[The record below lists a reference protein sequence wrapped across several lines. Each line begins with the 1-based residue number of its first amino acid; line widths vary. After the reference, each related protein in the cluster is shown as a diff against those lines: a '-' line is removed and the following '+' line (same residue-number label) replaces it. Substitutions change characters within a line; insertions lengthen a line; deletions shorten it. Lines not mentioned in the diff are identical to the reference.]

1 MRSARALEVYEKIN
15 CQFVYID
22 YIAKISPIC
31 KYYYINRLSCVTNT
45 SSGGAR
51 NWLLIM
57 RFKEV
62 THTPLIKMKQ

>member
-31 KYYYINRLSCVTNT
+31 KYIGIKRLVDYNVRNKPLPLTLF
-45 SSGGAR
+45 GAAS
-51 NWLLIM
+51 M
-57 RFKEV
+57 A
-62 THTPLIKMKQ
+62 